1 MTQMTQMTQQTNDH
15 NGNKV
20 SCRILFKTETIA
32 IIITTVNLYQWK
44 ELCLI
49 KNYNI
54 NIRNRVFQLKI
65 KLRILIVNNILLAF
79 LELVSLAK

>member
-1 MTQMTQMTQQTNDH
+1 MTQMSQITQQTNDH

-20 SCRILFKTETIA
+20 SCRILFKTETIT
-32 IIITTVNLYQWK
+32 ITGLNLYQYK
-44 ELCLI
+44 ELYLI

-54 NIRNRVFQLKI
+54 KIRNRVFQLKI

-79 LELVSLAK
+79 LELFSLAK

>member
-20 SCRILFKTETIA
+20 SCRILFKTETIT
-32 IIITTVNLYQWK
+32 ITGVNLYQYK
-44 ELCLI
+44 ELYLI

-54 NIRNRVFQLKI
+54 KIRNRVFQLKI
-65 KLRILIVNNILLAF
+65 KLRMLIVNNILLAF
-79 LELVSLAK
+79 LELFSLAK